1 MKSRRLLGAAAAL
14 AAAAL
19 ALTACSSGSSGA
31 SGSGGRQEVTMW
43 GSWSGDQVKQI
54 DQMTAAFNKSQ
65 KQYTVKYV
73 PQELVEQ
80 KLLTA
85 IAGGQVP
92 DLVLWDRYQTSLY
105 APKGALQSI
114 DDRVKADDVDTKE
127 FYPQA
132 LTEMRSDGKLYGL
145 PLLVDNRSLVYNKD
159 LFSKAGLT
167 PPTTWDELKSD
178 AKKLTVT
185 EGGKLKQSGFM
196 LNDPGLF
203 SMWLQ
208 QAGGKLLNADGTK
221 TAFDSPQGV
230 EVLDFWKSLLDDGV
244 YTNGFGDS
252 NDVFAAGQAAM
263 KYDGPWDVPNL
274 DKASGLDWAV
284 TEPVA
289 GPGGDKGAVMGG
301 FGLVIPTGAKQ
312 DDGAWA
318 FEKWWA
324 TKASNGVKFAKI
336 SGWIP
341 ANRASANDP
350 FFTDDPRYAGFV
362 KTLDYAKV
370 RPDVAGYSDVEGKAL
385 TPALEKFM
393 SGQLT
398 AQQALSQAAKQGD
411 RILEENRK

>member
-19 ALTACSSGSSGA
+19 VLTGCSSGSSATG
-31 SGSGGRQEVTMW
+31 GSGGRQEVTMW
-43 GSWSGDQVKQI
+43 GSWSGDQVDQI

-65 KQYTVKYV
+65 KRYTVKYV

-114 DDRVKADDVDTKE
+114 DDRVEADDVDTKE

-132 LTEMRSDGKLYGL
+132 LSEMRSGGKLYGL
-145 PLLVDNRSLVYNKD
+145 PLLVDNRSLVYNQK
-159 LFSKAGLT
+159 LFDEAGLT
-167 PPTTWDELKSD
+167 PPKTWDELKTD
-178 AKKLTVT
+178 AQKLTVKK
-185 EGGKLKQSGFM
+185 GGKLEQSGFM

-252 NDVFAAGQAAM
+252 SDVFAAGQAAM

-274 DKASGLDWAV
+274 EKADGLDWGV
-284 TEPVA
+284 TQPVA
-289 GPGGDKGAVMGG
+289 GPDGDKGAVMGG
-301 FGLVIPTGAKQ
+301 FGLVIPTGAKNA
-312 DDGAWA
+312 DGAWA

-324 TKASNGVKFAKI
+324 TKAENGVAFAKI

-341 ANRASANDP
+341 ANRASAINA

-362 KTLDYAKV
+362 KTLDYAQV

-385 TPALEKFM
+385 TPALQKFM

-398 AQQALSQAAKQGD
+398 AEQALAQAAKQGD

>member
-1 MKSRRLLGAAAAL
+1 MKSRRIIGAAAAL

-19 ALTACSSGSSGA
+19 VLTGCSSGSSAGT
-31 SGSGGRQEVTMW
+31 GDGGKQQVTMW

-54 DQMTAAFNKSQ
+54 DQMTSKFNASQ
-65 KQYTVKYV
+65 SKYQVKYV

-92 DLVLWDRYQTSLY
+92 DLVMWDRYQTSLY

-114 DDRVKADDVDTKE
+114 DDRVKADGVDTKA

-132 LTEMRSDGKLYGL
+132 LSEMEYKDKLYGL
-145 PLLVDNRSLVYNKD
+145 PLLVDDRSLVYNQKIFAD
-159 LFSKAGLT
+159 AGLT

-178 AKKLTVT
+178 AQKLTVT
-185 EGGKLKQSGFM
+185 DGGKLKQSGFM

-203 SMWLQ
+203 SMWLE
-208 QAGGKLLNADGTK
+208 QAGGKLVSDDGTK
-221 TAFDSPQGV
+221 TAFDSPQGLD
-230 EVLDFWKSLLDDGV
+230 VLNFWKGLLDDGV

-263 KYDGPWDVPNL
+263 KYDGPWDVPSLNAA
-274 DKASGLDWAV
+274 DGLDWGV
-284 TEPVA
+284 TEPVT
-289 GPGGDKGAVMGG
+289 GPNGGKGAVMGG
-301 FGLVIPTGAKQ
+301 FGLVIPTGAK
-312 DDGAWA
+312 DADGAWA

-324 TKASNGVKFAKI
+324 TQKQNGVDFAKI

-341 ANRASANDP
+341 ANRDSANDQY
-350 FFTDDPRYAGFV
+350 FTGDPKLAGFV

-370 RPDVAGYSDVEGKAL
+370 RPAIPGYSDVEGKAL
-385 TPALEKFM
+385 TPALQKFM

-398 AQQALSQAAKQGD
+398 AQQALDQAAKQGD
-411 RILEENRK
+411 RILQENAK

>member
-1 MKSRRLLGAAAAL
+1 MKSRHFLGAAAAL

-19 ALTACSSGSSGA
+19 VLTGCSSGSSSATGA
-31 SGSGGRQEVTMW
+31 GGRQEVTMW
-43 GSWSGDQVKQI
+43 GSWSGDQVDQI
-54 DQMTAAFNKSQ
+54 NTMTSAFNKAQ
-65 KQYTVKYV
+65 TKYTVKYV

-85 IAGGQVP
+85 IAGGKVP

-105 APKGALQSI
+105 APKGALQAI
-114 DDRVKADDVDTKE
+114 DDRVEEDGVDTEE

-132 LTEMRSDGKLYGL
+132 LSEMRHDGKLYGL
-145 PLLVDNRSLVYNKD
+145 PLLVDNRSLVYNED
-159 LFSKAGLT
+159 LFAKAGLT
-167 PPTTWDELKSD
+167 PPTTWDELKTD
-178 AKKLTVT
+178 ARELTVT
-185 EGGKLKQSGFM
+185 KGGKLQQSGFM

-208 QAGGKLLNADGTK
+208 QAGGRLLNKDGTK
-221 TAFDSPQGV
+221 TAFNSPEGV
-230 EVLDFWKSLLDDGV
+230 EVLDFWKSLTDDGV

-274 DKASGLDWAV
+274 EKADGLKWGV

-289 GPGGDKGAVMGG
+289 GPSGQKGAVMGG
-301 FGLVIPTGAKQ
+301 FGLVIPTGAQ
-312 DDGAWA
+312 QSDGAWA

-324 TKASNGVKFAKI
+324 TKPENGVDFAKV

-341 ANRASANDP
+341 ANRSSANDP

-362 KTLDYAKV
+362 KTLDYATV
-370 RPDVAGYSDVEGKAL
+370 RPDVPGYSDVEGKAL

-393 SGQLT
+393 SGQLSAEQT
-398 AQQALSQAAKQGD
+398 LAQAAKQGD
-411 RILEENRK
+411 RILQENRK

>member
-19 ALTACSSGSSGA
+19 VLTGCSSGSSGTTGA
-31 SGSGGRQEVTMW
+31 DGRQQVTMW
-43 GSWSGDQVKQI
+43 GSWSGDQVEQI
-54 DQMTAAFNKSQ
+54 EQMTTAFNDSQ
-65 KQYTVKYV
+65 KEYTVKYV

-105 APKGALQSI
+105 APKGALQAI
-114 DDRVKADDVDTKE
+114 DDRVSSDKVDTDE

-132 LTEMRSDGKLYGL
+132 LSEMRYDGKLYGL
-145 PLLVDNRSLVYNKD
+145 PLLVDNRSLVYNKK
-159 LFSKAGLT
+159 LFSDAGLT
-167 PPTTWDELKSD
+167 PPTTWDELKTD
-178 AKKLTVT
+178 AQKLTV
-185 EGGKLKQSGFM
+185 EKGGKLQQSGFM

-208 QAGGKLLNADGTK
+208 QAGGQLLTEDGTK
-221 TAFDSPQGV
+221 TAYDSPEGV
-230 EVLDFWKSLLDDGV
+230 EVLDFWKSLMDDGV

-274 DKASGLDWAV
+274 DKADDLDWAV

-301 FGLVIPTGAKQ
+301 FGLAIPTGAKQ
-312 DDGAWA
+312 ADGAWA

-324 TKASNGVKFAKI
+324 TKAENGVDFAKI

-362 KTLDYAKV
+362 KTLEYAKV
-370 RPDVAGYSDVEGKAL
+370 RPDVPGYSDVEGKAL

-398 AQQALSQAAKQGD
+398 AEQALAQAAKQGD
-411 RILEENRK
+411 QILQENRK

>member
-1 MKSRRLLGAAAAL
+1 MKSRRLLGAAAAV

-19 ALTACSSGSSGA
+19 VLTGCSSGSSGTTGA
-31 SGSGGRQEVTMW
+31 DGRQQVTMW
-43 GSWSGDQVKQI
+43 GSWSGDQVQQI
-54 DQMTAAFNKSQ
+54 EQMTSAFNDSQ
-65 KQYTVKYV
+65 DQYTVKYV

-105 APKGALQSI
+105 APKGALQAI
-114 DDRVKADDVDTKE
+114 DDRVASDEVDTDE

-132 LTEMRSDGKLYGL
+132 LSEMRYDGKLYGL
-145 PLLVDNRSLVYNKD
+145 PLLVDNRSLVYNKK
-159 LFSKAGLT
+159 LFSDAGLT
-167 PPTTWDELKSD
+167 PPTTWEELKTD
-178 AKKLTVT
+178 AEKLTV
-185 EGGKLKQSGFM
+185 EKGGKLQQSGFM

-208 QAGGKLLNADGTK
+208 QAGGELLNDDGTK
-221 TAFDSPQGV
+221 TAFDSPEGV
-230 EVLDFWKSLLDDGV
+230 EVLDFWKSLMDEGV

-274 DKASGLDWAV
+274 DAADGLDWAV
-284 TEPVA
+284 TEPVT
-289 GPGGDKGAVMGG
+289 GPDGDRGAVMGG
-301 FGLVIPTGAKQ
+301 FGLAIPTGAEQ
-312 DDGAWA
+312 ADGAWA

-324 TKASNGVKFAKI
+324 TEAENGVDFAKI

-341 ANRASANDP
+341 ANRESANDP

-362 KTLDYAKV
+362 KTLEYAEV
-370 RPDVAGYSDVEGKAL
+370 RPDVPGYSDVEGKAL

-393 SGQLT
+393 SGQLS
-398 AQQALSQAAKQGD
+398 AEQALAQAAKQGD
-411 RILEENRK
+411 QILQENRK